1 MERRCQMTR
10 PLVYALALLVAAAPI
25 AVSAAGKPPKGPGK
39 SLKLDHFWCYIVS
52 SQTPQDS
59 INVTLEDQ
67 FQTTTVNV
75 SGPLQFCN
83 PVQKTIDGVVTQIVD
98 LTDHLTIYHL
108 LTAAPL
114 PTAVTFIATNQ
125 FGSTQFTV
133 DKATAIM
140 VPTQKNT
147 LAFPDRLDHYLCYP
161 VSGQSVEQA
170 ASLTDQFQTREVIVA
185 KPALFCNPV
194 QKTLLDG
201 TTTRIQ
207 NRAAHLTC
215 YNTRLPQSTDQREI
229 EILNQFEQDTYTVTT
244 TQLLCAPSTKTLISQ

>member
-1 MERRCQMTR
+1 MIR
-10 PLVYALALLVAAAPI
+10 PLATYALALLIAAAPV
-25 AVSAAGKPPKGPGK
+25 AVNAAGKPPKGPGQT

-59 INVTLEDQ
+59 IEVTLEDQ
-67 FQTTTVNV
+67 FQTTTVV
-75 SGPLQFCN
+75 VGEPLQFCN
-83 PVQKTIDGVVTQIVD
+83 PVQKTIGGVVTQIVD
-98 LTDHLTIYHL
+98 LTDHLTMYNL

-114 PTAVTFIATNQ
+114 STAATFTATNQ

-147 LAFPDRLDHYLCYP
+147 LAFPDGLDHYLCYP
-161 VSGQSVEQA
+161 VSGASVEQA
-170 ASLTDQFQTREVIVA
+170 ASLTDQFQTRDVIVA

-194 QKTLLDG
+194 QKTFG
-201 TTTRIQ
+201 NTTSRIH

-215 YNTRLPQSTDQREI
+215 YNTRLPQSTDQRTI
-229 EILNQFEQDTYTVTT
+229 DILNQFEQDTYTVTT